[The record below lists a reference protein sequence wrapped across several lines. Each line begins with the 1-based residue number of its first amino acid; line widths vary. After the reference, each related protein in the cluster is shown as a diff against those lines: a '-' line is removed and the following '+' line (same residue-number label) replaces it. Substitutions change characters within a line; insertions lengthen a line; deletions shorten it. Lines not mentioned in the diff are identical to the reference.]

1 MNLVIEDGTGVPG
14 ANSYVSADDL
24 FVFAAD
30 RGITIPQDVGAVE
43 ALLIRAMDY
52 IEMFSLRYSGAQT
65 LLAQTLSFPRT
76 ASTLGGTLDLGVP
89 ENIRKAQMVA
99 AIAAKDINLLP
110 VPTQDPAVVQK
121 TIGPLTIKYDDN
133 QSRSPMASLP
143 QVDTLL
149 RPYFSGGFGQ
159 PIVVRG

>member
-1 MNLVIEDGTGVPG
+1 MNLVVEDGTGVPG
-14 ANSYVSADDL
+14 ANSYASADDL

-30 RGITIPQDVGAVE
+30 RGITLPQDVGAVE
-43 ALLIRAMDY
+43 ALLVQAMDY

-65 LLAQTLSFPRT
+65 LMSQTLAFPRT
-76 ASTLGGTLDLGVP
+76 VTTLSGSKDLGVP
-89 ENIRKAQMVA
+89 DNVRKAQMVA
-99 AIAAKDINLLP
+99 AIAAKDVNLLP
-110 VPTQDPAVVQK
+110 LPSQTANAVQK
-121 TIGPLTIKYDDN
+121 TIGPITIKYEDGHS
-133 QSRSPMASLP
+133 QGSMALLP